1 MARVRSGGTSSGGIL
16 RMLEQKGMRQ
26 GVFGNSK
33 GWLYVGTG
41 LWTVRT
47 IRRLSARQTEI
58 LISEELKPGQRIIIA
73 NGVATVDGTPTDEPQ
88 TGRRGRRS
96 RRRG

>member
-1 MARVRSGGTSSGGIL
+1 MARLRSGGPSSGGIL
-16 RMLEQKGMRQ
+16 RVLEQKGMRQ

-41 LWTVRT
+41 LWTLRT
-47 IRRLSARQTEI
+47 IRRLNARQTEI

-73 NGVATVDGTPTDEPQ
+73 NGVATVDGTPTAEPSSG
-88 TGRRGRRS
+88 GRRRRS
-96 RRRG
+96 RRSS